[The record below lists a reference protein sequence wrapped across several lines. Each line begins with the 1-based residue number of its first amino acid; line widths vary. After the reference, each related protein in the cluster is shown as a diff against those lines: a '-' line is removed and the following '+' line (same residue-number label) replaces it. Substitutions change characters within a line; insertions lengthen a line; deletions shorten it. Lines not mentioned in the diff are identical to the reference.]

1 MAKNYF
7 RRYIWLI
14 ELINR
19 KGYISFR
26 EISDAWSRSP
36 LNETGAPL
44 SERTFFNHKDAIAG
58 MFGIEILNDRSLG
71 FYIGRSDVGNDETAD
86 WMLHTLCMNN
96 LLQENSDMR
105 DRILVDRV
113 PSSEKF
119 LTNVISAMR
128 DSKTIMLYY
137 QSFRHPEPHGFNVR
151 PYCV

>member
-44 SERTFFNHKDAIAG
+44 SERTFFNHKDAIFG
-58 MFGIEILNDRSLG
+58 TFGIGFSWTGCLPARS
-71 FYIGRSDVGNDETAD
+71 
-86 WMLHTLCMNN
+86 
-96 LLQENSDMR
+96 
-105 DRILVDRV
+105 
-113 PSSEKF
+113 SSRMS
-119 LTNVISAMR
+119 SAR
-128 DSKTIMLYY
+128 
-137 QSFRHPEPHGFNVR
+137 
-151 PYCV
+151 